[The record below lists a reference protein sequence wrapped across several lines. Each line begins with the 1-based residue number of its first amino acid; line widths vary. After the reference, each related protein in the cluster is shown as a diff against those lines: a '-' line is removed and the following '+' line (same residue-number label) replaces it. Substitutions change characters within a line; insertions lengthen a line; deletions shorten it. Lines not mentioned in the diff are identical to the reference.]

1 MMIFAPP
8 NRRALYEKLE
18 RGHGFVLVGAAGT
31 LVSLVAFAARI
42 FVHA

>member
-1 MMIFAPP
+1 MRIFAPA
-8 NRRALYEKLE
+8 RRLALYEALE
-18 RGHGFVLVGAAGT
+18 RGQGFVLVGAAGT